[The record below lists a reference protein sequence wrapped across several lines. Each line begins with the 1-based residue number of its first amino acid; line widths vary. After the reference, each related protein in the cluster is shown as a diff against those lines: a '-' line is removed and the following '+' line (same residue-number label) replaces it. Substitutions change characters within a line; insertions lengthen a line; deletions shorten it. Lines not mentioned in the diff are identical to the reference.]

1 MMPGTG
7 FDVVAVEDGHYFV
20 ARTTDETVSWC
31 LTWSR
36 SISTVAG

>member
-7 FDVVAVEDGHYFV
+7 FDFV